1 MPKLKQPN
9 YFKVRSIGYCMN
21 MLLSLPRQSPKG
33 DSFGKFCN
41 CLVRSYKNLWWNHIA
56 PVQSIKEARFMELKV
71 ARRF

>member
-33 DSFGKFCN
+33 NSFGKFCN
-41 CLVRSYKNLWWNHIA
+41 CLVRSYKNYGGITSPQCKASKRLVSWSW
-56 PVQSIKEARFMELKV
+56 K
-71 ARRF
+71 